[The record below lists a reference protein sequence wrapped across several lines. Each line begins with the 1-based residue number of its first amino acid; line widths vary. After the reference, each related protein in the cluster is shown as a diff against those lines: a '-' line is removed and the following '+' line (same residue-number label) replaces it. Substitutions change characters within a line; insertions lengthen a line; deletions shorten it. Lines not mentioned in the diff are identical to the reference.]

1 MKKWGRQIRAAIEM
15 GVAWAAAWCGAG
27 VLVARMP
34 GFYSDLP
41 FALLFA
47 PVGFVTGIIF
57 SGILVVL
64 EHLRRF
70 DRASLSRVAGWGA
83 VSGLLLSWIFV
94 ILRGESLWREF
105 LVFGPLLAMASAVG
119 AAGSLAMARRAE
131 RREGGTTPTR

>member
-15 GVAWAAAWCGAG
+15 GVAWAAAWSGAG
-27 VLVARMP
+27 ALVARMP

-64 EHLRRF
+64 EHRRRF

-94 ILRGESLWREF
+94 VLRGESLWREF
-105 LVFGPLLAMASAVG
+105 LVFGPLLAMASALG

-131 RREGGTTPTR
+131 RREGGTAPTR